1 MQPNYEEMMKRQ
13 QQDYQRSRDPFQYGQ
28 QVAQRRY
35 SEIMS
40 NLDSQRQ
47 ATQQSYG
54 DLYSQAR
61 QRAVRGQAMGGPTL
75 SGGMGQ
81 QQKDYVS
88 AIEMQELGRIGQARE
103 GASRDLYSQ
112 GQAAFSNAQ
121 LEGQQATQMEV
132 QNRQTQLQL
141 VQQRQA
147 ILDSDLPE
155 EQKQAQLAALEGTAA
170 AEGIQLPSRQT
181 TPGQAIGSVAV
192 TGSVIGGTIAAKVG
206 AKQLATATAQV
217 GAKAVQNELK
227 KQIFKEAT
235 KGTSQ
240 AAKKLLAKGSA
251 AYFKTSKGAEI
262 LATKTAE
269 AVSAKLGWT
278 GKLAQKVAGKGFAK
292 TAFTISKGV
301 VGKVGGFFLKKV
313 LPVWLI
319 ASTVETIAEALGVA
333 DGRGF
338 SGLLT
343 KEGSWADKAFETLG
357 L

>member
-132 QNRQTQLQL
+132 QNQQTQLQL

-147 ILDSDLPE
+147 ILADKNLSD
-155 EQKQAQLAALEGTAA
+155 EQRAQQLEALGTSPDAVAEKQRTWDQWLATGAIATGTGAV
-170 AEGIQLPSRQT
+170 
-181 TPGQAIGSVAV
+181 AIGGVVKLAGVVKASSALRSAYMAATVASRAM
-192 TGSVIGGTIAAKVG
+192 GSAPLLSAFAKV
-206 AKQLATATAQV
+206 APA
-217 GAKAVQNELK
+217 
-227 KQIFKEAT
+227 
-235 KGTSQ
+235 
-240 AAKKLLAKGSA
+240 
-251 AYFKTSKGAEI
+251 
-262 LATKTAE
+262 
-269 AVSAKLGWT
+269 
-278 GKLAQKVAGKGFAK
+278 GKLALAGL
-292 TAFTISKGV
+292 
-301 VGKVGGFFLKKV
+301 GKVGGMVATSMALH
-313 LPVWLI
+313 PVGWAIGAIVVGSLLV
-319 ASTVETIAEALGVA
+319 ATIAGAA
-333 DGRGF
+333 RN
-338 SGLLT
+338 S
-343 KEGSWADKAFETLG
+343 
-357 L
+357 